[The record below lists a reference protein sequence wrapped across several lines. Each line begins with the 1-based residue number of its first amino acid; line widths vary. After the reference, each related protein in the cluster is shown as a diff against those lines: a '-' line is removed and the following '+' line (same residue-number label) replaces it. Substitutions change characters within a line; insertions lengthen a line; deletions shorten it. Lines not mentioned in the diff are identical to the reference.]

1 MGVTPRTSSL
11 TAYGVERRWISLS
24 WRASRGRDRCA
35 AAAQGRWFGVAL
47 DRPCQWIVELEGAYG
62 MSDEGLF
69 ASATDVLVWVQERAW
84 HLMRV
89 LPVDESNPV
98 LMGLLLAYTS
108 LEAAAC
114 AAREQKD
121 PSVDAIAD
129 LRVPNLEF
137 LRRVL
142 GLEDEI
148 PPAFRRAFE
157 GDH

>member
-1 MGVTPRTSSL
+1 
-11 TAYGVERRWISLS
+11 
-24 WRASRGRDRCA
+24 
-35 AAAQGRWFGVAL
+35 
-47 DRPCQWIVELEGAYG
+47 
-62 MSDEGLF
+62 MSDEDLF

-108 LEAAAC
+108 LEAAAH
-114 AAREQKD
+114 AARERKD

-129 LRVPNLEF
+129 LRVPNVEV
-137 LRRVL
+137 LRCAL
-142 GLEDEI
+142 GLDTDI

-157 GDH
+157 EQK

>member
-1 MGVTPRTSSL
+1 MVR
-11 TAYGVERRWISLS
+11 
-24 WRASRGRDRCA
+24 SRIG
-35 AAAQGRWFGVAL
+35 
-47 DRPCQWIVELEGAYG
+47 PCQWIVELEGAYG
-62 MSDEGLF
+62 VSDKDHF

-108 LEAAAC
+108 LEAAAH
-114 AAREQKD
+114 AARERKD

-129 LRVPNLEF
+129 LRIPNVEV
-137 LRRVL
+137 LRCAL
-142 GLEDEI
+142 GLDADI

-157 GDH
+157 EQK

>member
-1 MGVTPRTSSL
+1 
-11 TAYGVERRWISLS
+11 
-24 WRASRGRDRCA
+24 
-35 AAAQGRWFGVAL
+35 
-47 DRPCQWIVELEGAYG
+47 
-62 MSDEGLF
+62 MSDGDLF

-121 PSVDAIAD
+121 PSVDAIAH

-142 GLEDEI
+142 GLDDDI
-148 PPAFRRAFE
+148 PAAFRRAFE
-157 GDH
+157 RDS